1 MTDLSPTDPDF
12 ENTPS
17 ISVIVPVFNGGPG
30 LKRCL
35 NAIKS
40 SSHPVLECLLI
51 DDLST
56 DESIAEAVVDIPV
69 RIITMTQK
77 SGPGVA
83 RNRGAAEAV
92 GDILVFIDADV
103 ELHPDALG
111 IAVEAFAND
120 SGLSAIFGSY
130 DDQPGHSSFLSQYRN
145 LFHHWVHQTGNSEAA
160 TFWAG
165 CGAIRRDVFMKMDG
179 FSHDYCQPCIEDIEL
194 GTRMHKAGHKIRL
207 EKRMLAKRMKHWA
220 FLNLLWTDLFHRGVP
235 WMALVLSQH
244 EAPTELNLS
253 IPSRAATG
261 LAGLFCLAVII
272 LVILGQ
278 AAAVIPVMAFLLAA
292 IFSIGIDGIQAR
304 IKNNWPISMAILVI
318 APVAAFAVSPT
329 PWFLIPLALLIG
341 LIWTH
346 RSFYRLLIE
355 KRGYAFAIGA
365 IPMQLLF
372 FISCGL
378 AVVIGLIRHLF
389 GRSSP
394 LKEST

>member
-1 MTDLSPTDPDF
+1 MTVISPIATDH
-12 ENTPS
+12 ENTLS

-30 LKRCL
+30 LTRCL

-40 SSHPVLECLLI
+40 SSHPALECLLV
-51 DDLST
+51 DDVST
-56 DESIAEAVVDIPV
+56 DESITKAVVGNPV
-69 RIITMTQK
+69 RIITMTQRG
-77 SGPGVA
+77 GPGVA
-83 RNRGAAEAV
+83 RNLGAAEAV

-111 IAVEAFAND
+111 IAVEAFEND
-120 SGLSAIFGSY
+120 PGLSAIFGSY

-145 LFHHWVHQTGNSEAA
+145 LFHHWVHQTGNSEAS

-165 CGAIRRDVFMKMDG
+165 CGAIRRDVFMKMNG

-194 GTRMHKAGHKIRL
+194 GTRMHKADHKIRL
-207 EKRMLAKRMKHWA
+207 EKRMLGKHMKHWT
-220 FLNLLWTDLFHRGVP
+220 FLNLIWTDLFHRGVP
-235 WMALVLSQH
+235 WMELVLSQH

-261 LAGLFCLAVII
+261 LAGLFCLAVMT
-272 LVILGQ
+272 LVIVGQ
-278 AAAVIPVMAFLLAA
+278 AATVIPVMAFLLAA
-292 IFSIGIDGIQAR
+292 IFSIGIYGIQDKF
-304 IKNNWPISMAILVI
+304 KNTWPISMAILVI

-329 PWFLIPLALLIG
+329 PLSLLPLALLLG
-341 LIWTH
+341 LVWTH

-378 AVVIGLIRHLF
+378 AVVIGLTRHLF

-394 LKEST
+394 QMEM